1 MMETPKKRKRR
12 WGDRPDGQRV
22 RSLEP
27 MNQVAAYIMVDR
39 NDSINLFADE
49 VDIATAEKYVLAKRR
64 SGLDSFGLMHVF
76 IAAYVRGIAQ
86 RPAINR
92 FISGQKIYS
101 REVVEV
107 MLVVKREMTAEA
119 PETVIS
125 VEIPKSATA
134 TDVYHLIN
142 DAVVSSRKAQSDF
155 DDLARVINYIPGL
168 VKKFVVWL
176 LKFLDYF
183 GLLPRALLR
192 LSPFHGS
199 LFVTSMG
206 SLGIPPIYHHLYN
219 FGNVPVFLAFGAKE
233 KRYELQRDGSV
244 KEVRFVRYTFVL
256 DERICDGYYYASMCR
271 IFKNTLKNP
280 SVLDEVPEVVEDIL

>member
-39 NDSINLFADE
+39 NDSSNHFADE

-125 VEIPKSATA
+125 VEIPKNATA

-183 GLLPRALLR
+183 GLLPKALLR

-280 SVLDEVPEVVEDIL
+280 SVLDEVPEVVEDVL